1 MSFVAEFER
10 ILAEGVPD
18 RHGDLRVQLSKA
30 PIYRGFLLSDFR
42 ITGLYA
48 LFLCLGGGFVTLEQK
63 LTEMLTAPVE
73 ALGFELVGIEF
84 IRGRTST
91 LRIYI
96 DSEDGINVDDC
107 ADVSHQVSA
116 VMDVEDP
123 ITVAYNLEVS
133 SPGLDR
139 PMFTAEHYQ
148 RFTGE
153 EVALVL
159 RMAVQ
164 NRRKWQGII
173 KAVDGEMITVTVE
186 GKDEVFA
193 LSNIQKAN
201 LVPHF

>member
-1 MSFVAEFER
+1 MTPLNDALYRYVMNTRKLHTDDTPVKVLAPGLKKTKTGR
-10 ILAEGVPD
+10 IWTYV
-18 RHGDLRVQLSKA
+18 RV
-30 PIYRGFLLSDFR
+30 
-42 ITGLYA
+42 
-48 LFLCLGGGFVTLEQK
+48 
-63 LTEMLTAPVE
+63 
-73 ALGFELVGIEF
+73 

-116 VMDVEDP
+116 VLDVEDP

-139 PMFTAEHYQ
+139 PLFTAEHYA
-148 RFTGE
+148 RFVGE
-153 EVALVL
+153 EVTLVL

-164 NRRKWQGII
+164 NRRKWQGVI

>member
-1 MSFVAEFER
+1 MS
-10 ILAEGVPD
+10 
-18 RHGDLRVQLSKA
+18 
-30 PIYRGFLLSDFR
+30 
-42 ITGLYA
+42 
-48 LFLCLGGGFVTLEQK
+48 TLDQK
-63 LTEMLTAPVE
+63 LTEMIKAPVE
-73 ALGFELVGIEF
+73 ALGYELVGIEF
-84 IRGRTST
+84 IRSRTST

-96 DSEDGINVDDC
+96 DSKDGINVDDC

-116 VMDVEDP
+116 VLDVEDP

-133 SPGLDR
+133 SPGLHR
-139 PMFTAEHYQ
+139 PMFTVEHYTQ
-148 RFTGE
+148 YIGE

-164 NRRKWQGII
+164 NRRKWQGVI